1 MAALEVEVG
10 PDWRER
16 AVDADA
22 LALALEAGERVV
34 SACRLDL
41 ERIDDVQRRADLGR
55 GLQRLGRALALADRA
70 EEAVAALEEA
80 LGIWRALE
88 RASATFLVQLLI
100 AQQADDLSA
109 LVTLAART
117 RQEQALAPYE
127 DTAALYLGC
136 AWARRGELEQARGAL
151 EAALRVRQ
159 GRGKQAPIAQI
170 EGLLVMLAG

>member
-1 MAALEVEVG
+1 VAALEVEVG
-10 PDWRER
+10 LDWRER

-55 GLQRLGRALALADRA
+55 GLQRLGRALALAGRA
-70 EEAVAALEEA
+70 EAVAALEEA